1 MIQIWVLPCL
11 LPHPPLGRHA
21 ILLGCIVTDP
31 TVSPTDFQTALN
43 YAVDRSFN
51 FISVDGD
58 MPMNDTVVVLGNRDA
73 QPDEMEIDQETEWEG
88 YEVFRDGLMIF
99 AQDGKG
105 GLSS

>member
-1 MIQIWVLPCL
+1 
-11 LPHPPLGRHA
+11 
-21 ILLGCIVTDP
+21 
-31 TVSPTDFQTALN
+31 
-43 YAVDRSFN
+43 
-51 FISVDGD
+51 
-58 MPMNDTVVVLGNRDA
+58 MNDTVVVLGNRDA